1 MGSPRPTGP
10 TSTPRISTALACAT
24 VAPSPATAACTSCAA
39 CKTTAPNSR
48 SCRCGNPSTLSGNS
62 PERTMIK
69 PATTRKTAT
78 SSSSSSPSSSTP
90 TSVPEIS
97 LALADAR
104 EWEDLRQRGHLMGD
118 EMLEY
123 LRTVRE
129 RPVWRPVPAE
139 VRKRLAG
146 EGPAPRDPTPAAR
159 VYEEFKRDVLPYP
172 TGNIHPRFW
181 GWVIGTGTPLAM
193 LADMLASGMNPQVA
207 EFDDSSAVVENQVI
221 GWLVELL
228 GLPPGTHGLLVSGG
242 SMANFVGLA
251 VARNARAGFDVRER
265 GLQNGAVLFLNDK
278 ATTETH
284 SSVRKAVEL
293 LGLGHDAL
301 RAIPVTADYAIDLQA
316 LRGKLAADRAAGWR
330 PICIVGNAGTVNT
343 GATDDLRALAALSR
357 DEQTWFHVD
366 GAFGALAALVPEL
379 RPLVAGLEDAD
390 SVAFDLHKWLYMPYE
405 VGCTLVRDQQAHRAT
420 FNVTPAYLAS
430 FDRGIAAGGF
440 PFAERGVQLSRGF
453 RALKVWMS
461 FKTHGLDTFAQLI
474 HQNVHQA
481 HYLAGLVTKHPRLEL
496 LAPAP
501 LNVVCFRLVVP
512 GADDAALNVLNKEIL
527 LRIQE
532 SGLAIPSQTMLNG
545 KFAIRVA
552 ITNHRSRREDFDLLV
567 RAVVDTGTA
576 LRAR

>member
-1 MGSPRPTGP
+1 M
-10 TSTPRISTALACAT
+10 
-24 VAPSPATAACTSCAA
+24 V
-39 CKTTAPNSR
+39 
-48 SCRCGNPSTLSGNS
+48 
-62 PERTMIK
+62 
-69 PATTRKTAT
+69 
-78 SSSSSSPSSSTP
+78 
-90 TSVPEIS
+90 
-97 LALADAR
+97 
-104 EWEDLRQRGHLMGD
+104 D

-129 RPVWRPVPAE
+129 RPVWRPVPAD
-139 VRKRLAG
+139 VRQRLSG
-146 EGPAPRDPTPAAR
+146 GPAPRRPADPAD

-181 GWVIGTGTPLAM
+181 GWVIGTGTPFAM

-207 EFDDSSAVVENQVI
+207 EFDDAPALVENQVI

-228 GLPPGTHGLLVSGG
+228 GLPAETHGLLVSGG

-251 VARNARAGFDVRER
+251 VARNARAGFDIREA
-265 GLQNGAVLFLNDK
+265 GLHAGPRLTVYAS
-278 ATTETH
+278 TETH

-301 RAIPVTADYAIDLQA
+301 RSIPVTADYTIDLKA
-316 LRGKLAADRAAGWR
+316 LRATLAADKAKGLR

-343 GATDDLRALAALSR
+343 GATDDLRALAAVSR
-357 DEQTWFHVD
+357 AENLWFHVD

-379 RPLVAGLEDAD
+379 RALVAGLEQAD
-390 SVAFDLHKWLYMPYE
+390 SLAFDLHKWLYMPYE
-405 VGCTLVRDQQAHRAT
+405 VGCTLVRDQKAHRAT

-461 FKTHGLDTFAQLI
+461 FKTHGLDAFAQLI
-474 HQNVHQA
+474 HQNVRQA
-481 HYLAGLVTKHPRLEL
+481 HYLAGLVTTDPQLEL

-501 LNVVCFRLVVP
+501 LNVVCFRFVTS
-512 GADDAALNVLNKEIL
+512 GADETKLNALNTEIL

-532 SGLAIPSQTMLNG
+532 SGLAIPSQTLLNG

-552 ITNHRSRREDFDLLV
+552 VTNHRSRREDFDLLV
-567 RAVVDTGTA
+567 KAVVETGAA
-576 LRAR
+576 LLRGA

>member
-1 MGSPRPTGP
+1 MALRRLRGP
-10 TSTPRISTALACAT
+10 TNTPTISSAPVPETAARPPAIAASTCCGASSRI
-24 VAPSPATAACTSCAA
+24 APSSPSF
-39 CKTTAPNSR
+39 
-48 SCRCGNPSTLSGNS
+48 RCGIHSTRSDAS
-62 PERTMIK
+62 PERTMRK
-69 PATTRKTAT
+69 PTTTRKTAT
-78 SSSSSSPSSSTP
+78 SSSSSSPSSTTT
-90 TSVPEIS
+90 TSSPEIS
-97 LALADAR
+97 LDPQGAR
-104 EWEDLRQRGHLMGD
+104 GWEELRQLGHHMVD
-118 EMLEY
+118 EMLDY

-129 RPVWRPVPAE
+129 RPVWRPVPAD
-139 VRKRLAG
+139 VRKRLSSA
-146 EGPAPRDPTPAAR
+146 T
-159 VYEEFKRDVLPYP
+159 VLRNP

-181 GWVIGTGTPLAM
+181 GWVIGTGTPFAM

-207 EFDDSSAVVENQVI
+207 QFDDAPAVVENQVI

-228 GLPPGTHGLLVSGG
+228 GLPAGTHGLLVSGG

-265 GLQNGAVLFLNDK
+265 GVQGGPKVTVYASS
-278 ATTETH
+278 ETH

-301 RAIPVTADYAIDLQA
+301 RSIPVTADYTIDLQA
-316 LRGKLAADRAAGWR
+316 LRETLAADKAAGRR
-330 PICIVGNAGTVNT
+330 PVCIVGNAGTVNT
-343 GATDDLRALAALSR
+343 GATDDLRALAELSR
-357 DEQTWFHVD
+357 EEKTWFHVD
-366 GAFGALAALVPEL
+366 CAFGALAALVPEL
-379 RPLVAGLEDAD
+379 RPLVRGLEQAD

-461 FKTHGLDTFAQLI
+461 FKTHGLDAFAQLI
-474 HQNVHQA
+474 HQNVRQA
-481 HYLAGLVTKHPRLEL
+481 HYLAGLVTQHPRLEL

-501 LNVVCFRLVVP
+501 LNVVCFRFVVP
-512 GADDAALNVLNKEIL
+512 GADDAALNALNQEVL

-532 SGLAIPSQTMLNG
+532 SGVAIPSQTVLNG

-567 RAVVDTGTA
+567 RAVVETGAA
-576 LRAR
+576 LR

>member
-1 MGSPRPTGP
+1 
-10 TSTPRISTALACAT
+10 
-24 VAPSPATAACTSCAA
+24 
-39 CKTTAPNSR
+39 
-48 SCRCGNPSTLSGNS
+48 
-62 PERTMIK
+62 
-69 PATTRKTAT
+69 
-78 SSSSSSPSSSTP
+78 
-90 TSVPEIS
+90 
-97 LALADAR
+97 
-104 EWEDLRQRGHLMGD
+104 
-118 EMLEY
+118 MLEY
-123 LRTVRE
+123 LRNARE

-139 VRKRLAG
+139 VRRRLS
-146 EGPAPRDPTPAAR
+146 GPAPRTPAPAAQ

-172 TGNIHPRFW
+172 TGNTHPRFW
-181 GWVIGTGTPLAM
+181 GWVIGTGTPLGM

-207 EFDDSSAVVENQVI
+207 EFDDSAAVVENQVI

-228 GLPPGTHGLLVSGG
+228 GLPAGTHGLLVSGG

-265 GLQNGAVLFLNDK
+265 GLQGANGTRLGVYAS
-278 ATTETH
+278 TETH

-301 RAIPVTADYAIDLQA
+301 RLIPVTPDYQIDVAA
-316 LRGKLAADRAAGWR
+316 LREKLAADSAAGWR
-330 PICIVGNAGTVNT
+330 PICLVGNAGTVNT
-343 GATDDLRALAALSR
+343 GATDDLRALARLSR
-357 DEQTWFHVD
+357 EVGAWFHVD

-379 RPLVAGLEDAD
+379 RPLVAGLEQAD

-461 FKTHGLDTFAQLI
+461 FKTHGANAFAQLI
-474 HQNVHQA
+474 HQNVRQA

-496 LAPAP
+496 LAPVP
-501 LNVVCFRLVVP
+501 LNVVCFRYVVP
-512 GADDAALNVLNKEIL
+512 GTDDQALNALNKEIL

-532 SGLAIPSQTMLNG
+532 SGLAIPSHTVLNG

-552 ITNHRSRREDFDLLV
+552 ITNHRSRREDFDLFV
-567 RAVVDTGTA
+567 NAVVETGSA
-576 LRAR
+576 VRVG

>member
-1 MGSPRPTGP
+1 
-10 TSTPRISTALACAT
+10 
-24 VAPSPATAACTSCAA
+24 
-39 CKTTAPNSR
+39 
-48 SCRCGNPSTLSGNS
+48 
-62 PERTMIK
+62 
-69 PATTRKTAT
+69 
-78 SSSSSSPSSSTP
+78 
-90 TSVPEIS
+90 
-97 LALADAR
+97 
-104 EWEDLRQRGHLMGD
+104 
-118 EMLEY
+118 MLEY

-129 RPVWRPVPAE
+129 RPVWRPVPAD
-139 VRKRLAG
+139 VRKRLSGARV
-146 EGPAPRDPTPAAR
+146 PRKPAAAAD
-159 VYEEFKRDVLPYP
+159 VYEEFKRDILPYP

-193 LADMLASGMNPQVA
+193 LADLLASGMNPQVA
-207 EFDDSSAVVENQVI
+207 EFDDSPAVVENQVI

-228 GLPPGTHGLLVSGG
+228 GLPAETHGLLVSGG

-265 GLQNGAVLFLNDK
+265 GLQNGAGPRLSVY
-278 ATTETH
+278 ASTETH

-301 RAIPVTADYAIDLQA
+301 RAIPVSADYTVDLEA
-316 LRGKLAADRAAGWR
+316 LREKLAADKAAGWR

-357 DEQTWFHVD
+357 GERTWFHVD

-379 RPLVAGLEDAD
+379 RPLVSGLEQAD

-405 VGCTLVRDQQAHRAT
+405 VGCTLVRDQEAHRAT

-461 FKTHGLDTFAQLI
+461 FKTHGLDAFAQLI

-501 LNVVCFRLVVP
+501 LNVVCFRFVVP
-512 GADDAALNVLNKEIL
+512 GMDDAALNALNKEVL

-532 SGLAIPSQTMLNG
+532 SGLAIPSQTILDG

-567 RAVVDTGTA
+567 RAVVDTGTT
-576 LRAR
+576 LR

>member
-1 MGSPRPTGP
+1 M
-10 TSTPRISTALACAT
+10 
-24 VAPSPATAACTSCAA
+24 V
-39 CKTTAPNSR
+39 
-48 SCRCGNPSTLSGNS
+48 
-62 PERTMIK
+62 
-69 PATTRKTAT
+69 
-78 SSSSSSPSSSTP
+78 
-90 TSVPEIS
+90 
-97 LALADAR
+97 
-104 EWEDLRQRGHLMGD
+104 D

-123 LRTVRE
+123 LRTARE

-139 VRKRLAG
+139 VRQRLSNG
-146 EGPAPRDPTPAAR
+146 VPRDPSPAAD
-159 VYEEFKRDVLPYP
+159 VYEEFKRDILPYP

-181 GWVIGTGTPLAM
+181 GWVIGTGTPVAM

-207 EFDDSSAVVENQVI
+207 EFDDAPAVVENQVI
-221 GWLVELL
+221 GWLVDLL
-228 GLPPGTHGLLVSGG
+228 GLPPETHGLLVSGG

-251 VARNARAGFDVRER
+251 VARNARAGFDIRADGVH
-265 GLQNGAVLFLNDK
+265 GGPKLTVYASS
-278 ATTETH
+278 ETH

-301 RAIPVTADYAIDLQA
+301 RNIPVSADYTIDVTA
-316 LRGKLAADRAAGWR
+316 LRETLAADKAAGRR

-343 GATDDLRALAALSR
+343 GATDDLRALAKIAR
-357 DEQTWFHVD
+357 DHSVWFHVD

-379 RPLVAGLEDAD
+379 RPLVAGLDNAD

-405 VGCTLVRDQQAHRAT
+405 VGCTLVRDQKAHRAT

-461 FKTHGLDTFAQLI
+461 FKTHGVDAFAQLI
-474 HQNVHQA
+474 HQNVRQA

-501 LNVVCFRLVVP
+501 LNVVCFRFVVP
-512 GADDAALNVLNKEIL
+512 GADDTKLNALNTEIL

-532 SGLAIPSQTMLNG
+532 SGLAIPSQTMLHG

-567 RAVVDTGTA
+567 KAVVETGSA
-576 LRAR
+576 LRVG